1 MRLIIYDSMLKE
13 AYGHHL
19 PVTKFIYDEGMRRGY
34 ECVVYVHKDL
44 PVHATRLPFRR
55 ECRTEFYSW
64 FEEDEALKGLLL
76 FTKEN
81 AIIQQ
86 DLCRLLN
93 PTELVDGDTVVIHT
107 FLNEHLF
114 GILDWYER
122 VTARVKLR
130 LFTYFPPW
138 RAGFLRR
145 DLAEPLARHV
155 LNRWHVTKGD
165 VKFFTE
171 NSDLAEIMATV
182 SPVPFHVI
190 PPPVDFA
197 GTKPAPRRVRPDGGF
212 TWIYP
217 GEARWEKGI
226 RFLAEAWKMHRS
238 RFASDTIKAQYI
250 GYEKALLDDLGGA
263 ENGVKVIPRA
273 LHGAEYFAHL
283 ASGDFVL
290 FPYEPVEYRYRMS
303 HLVIETLSMGRPIV
317 ATGGTWQEKEALS
330 YGEPAVV
337 GMREWNAEGLALAM
351 AEARRNAERLQAAAE
366 AAAPLVRAKYEHKKF
381 FDDFVMS

>member
-1 MRLIIYDSMLKE
+1 MRLIIYDPMLKE

-19 PVTKFIYDEGMRRGY
+19 PVTKFIYDEGIRRGFDV
-34 ECVVYVHKDL
+34 EVLAHKDL
-44 PVHATRLPFRR
+44 PIYATRLPFRR
-55 ECRTEFYSW
+55 ECRSEFYTW
-64 FEEDEALKGLLL
+64 FEEDEALKGILLY
-76 FTKEN
+76 TKEN

-93 PTELVDGDTVVIHT
+93 PKELNDGDTVVMHT
-107 FLNEHLF
+107 FLTEHLL
-114 GILDWYER
+114 GLLDWFER
-122 VTARVKLR
+122 VEARIKLR

-138 RAGFLRR
+138 RAGLLRQ
-145 DLAEPLARHV
+145 DLAEPIARYV
-155 LNRWHVTKGD
+155 LTRWHRTRGN

-171 NSDLAEIMATV
+171 NADLAAVMASV

-197 GTKPAPRRVRPDGGF
+197 GTKPAPRRMRKDGGF
-212 TWIYP
+212 IWIYP

-226 RFLAEAWKMHRS
+226 RFLPEAWRTHRE
-238 RFASDTIKAQYI
+238 RFPSDTIKVQYLV
-250 GYEKALLDDLGGA
+250 YEKAVLDKLGGA

-290 FPYEPVEYRYRMS
+290 FPYEPVEYHYRMS

-330 YGEPAVV
+330 YGPPAGM
-337 GMREWNAEGLALAM
+337 GMREWSVDGLLLAM
-351 AEARRNAERLQAAAE
+351 AEARRNAEQLQTAAE
-366 AAAPLVRAKYEHKKF
+366 EVAPLVRAKYEHKKF
-381 FDDFVMS
+381 FEEFVHS